1 MKTPNRPKNIRL
13 NKFVFHSTQNINRK
27 KDKSNDIK
35 EKLYDEIELK
45 DLVIKNNHKK
55 IKKIKIDSIKQL
67 VYANKNI
74 PKYWKSKLDY
84 PNQVL
89 ELFSKDSN
97 FLNYVG
103 TGGNMINSDNLTKST
118 KNLTVNRFNKTNN
131 NFTEESNKNA
141 NLNKKKLK
149 LSIGKENLKLNNLKK
164 YCYTTPNRNKYK
176 LIKENIVNDKEIL
189 NILDELQINYP
200 IKEKLN
206 ELFPEEEIEKIR
218 YKKEILKN
226 KANKYFK
233 IRCPII
239 NAQKNKNV
247 LKNNI
252 YVNLIASSK
261 KEQIKDDIKKENINK
276 RYINDYDID
285 LLKMK
290 KEMIKNPLAN
300 KYLERINYYGPYYSY
315 CPSCGIR
322 NLNFYQKLPINNLFK
337 FTRIINQYRKKNK
350 EIK

>member
-1 MKTPNRPKNIRL
+1 MKTPNKQNIIRL
-13 NKFVFHSTQNINRK
+13 NNYIFHSTQNLNRK
-27 KDKSNDIK
+27 KNKSNDIK
-35 EKLYDEIELK
+35 KKLYDEIELK
-45 DLVIKNNHKK
+45 DLIIKNNHKK
-55 IKKIKIDSIKQL
+55 TKKIKIDSIKQL

-103 TGGNMINSDNLTKST
+103 TGGNMASTGNMTKST
-118 KNLTVNRFNKTNN
+118 KNLTDNNYKKTNN
-131 NFTEESNKNA
+131 NNTEESVKDRD
-141 NLNKKKLK
+141 LNNKKLK
-149 LSIGKENLKLNNLKK
+149 LSIVKENHKLNNSKK
-164 YCYTTPNRNKYK
+164 YCYTTPNRTKYK
-176 LIKENIVNDKEIL
+176 ILKEKVVNDKEVL

-206 ELFPEEEIEKIR
+206 NLFPEEEIEKIR
-218 YKKEILKN
+218 FKKEILEN

-233 IRCPII
+233 IRYPII

-261 KEQIKDDIKKENINK
+261 NEQDKEDNKKENSIRK
-276 RYINDYDID
+276 YINDYDID

-290 KEMIKNPLAN
+290 KEMIKSPLAN
-300 KYLERINYYGPYYSY
+300 KYLERINFYGPYYSY

-337 FTRIINQYRKKNK
+337 FTRIINKYRKK
-350 EIK
+350 

>member
-1 MKTPNRPKNIRL
+1 MKTPNRHNNIRL
-13 NKFVFHSTQNINRK
+13 NKYDFHSTQNINK
-27 KDKSNDIK
+27 KRNNSNNIN

-45 DLVIKNNHKK
+45 DLIIKKNHIK

-103 TGGNMINSDNLTKST
+103 TGGNMASSGNLTKSN
-118 KNLTVNRFNKTNN
+118 KNLTANNYNKSNN
-131 NFTEESNKNA
+131 NYTEESNKDTHIN
-141 NLNKKKLK
+141 NRKLK
-149 LSIGKENLKLNNLKK
+149 LSIVKENPKLKTPKK

-176 LIKENIVNDKEIL
+176 LLKEKIVNDKEIL

-206 ELFPEEEIEKIR
+206 ELFPEEELEKIR
-218 YKKEILKN
+218 FKKEMLKN

-233 IRCPII
+233 IRYPII
-239 NAQKNKNV
+239 HAQKNKNV

-261 KEQIKDDIKKENINK
+261 NEQNKENIKKENTNK

-290 KEMIKNPLAN
+290 KEMIKSPLAN
-300 KYLERINYYGPYYSY
+300 KYLERINFYGPYYSY

-322 NLNFYQKLPINNLFK
+322 NLNFYQNLPVNNLFK
-337 FTRIINQYRKKNK
+337 FTRIINKYRKKQ
-350 EIK
+350 